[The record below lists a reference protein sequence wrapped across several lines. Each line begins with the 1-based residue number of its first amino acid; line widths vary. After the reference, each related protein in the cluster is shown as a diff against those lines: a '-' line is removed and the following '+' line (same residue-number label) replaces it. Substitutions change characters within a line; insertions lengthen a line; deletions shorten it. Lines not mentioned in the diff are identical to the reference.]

1 MLWYRLLEQKNK
13 LLDLL
18 KQLDQG
24 QQLGNR
30 STALNVELILL
41 EMEGM
46 RKALHPVHYPLTY
59 EHLLSELS
67 NHFS

>member
-1 MLWYRLLEQKNK
+1 MLEQKNQV
-13 LLDLL
+13 LDLL

-24 QQLGNR
+24 QQLGSR
-30 STALNVELILL
+30 STALNVELFLL

-46 RKALHPVHYPLTY
+46 RKALHPDHYPLTH
-59 EHLLSELS
+59 EHMLSELS